1 MYRSTVLKKLILSR
15 VMFSSKMYMYLAE
28 NIVTDNFADWHVSRL
43 LGTTLMEARLSLTI
57 SDSNVL

>member
-15 VMFSSKMYMYLAE
+15 VTFSSKMYMYLAE

-43 LGTTLMEARLSLTI
+43 LGTTLTEARLSLTI